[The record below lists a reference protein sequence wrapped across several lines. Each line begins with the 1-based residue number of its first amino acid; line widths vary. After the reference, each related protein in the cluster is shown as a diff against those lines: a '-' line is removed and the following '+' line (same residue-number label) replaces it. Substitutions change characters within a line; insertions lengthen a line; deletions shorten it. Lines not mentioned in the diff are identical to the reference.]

1 MYRDWILKK
10 IFADIKNGFSLTVII
25 AELKEMM
32 TSLAD
37 NYMVSQDTNVRDKWL
52 VLQEFVKVL
61 EEAE

>member
-1 MYRDWILKK
+1 MYRDYVLKK
-10 IFADIKNGFSLTVII
+10 VFADIKNGFSLTVII
-25 AELKEMM
+25 AELKELM

-37 NYMVSQDTNVRDKWL
+37 SYMVSQDTNVRDRWL